1 MSTQVNI
8 SKKITVK
15 DEAILLTSDVNS
27 INFTGTGITAT
38 TVGNDV
44 TVTVTG
50 SGLTVG
56 TTAIASGTNG
66 RVLFQDAGV
75 LQQDASFFWDNT
87 NKRLGVGATPATN
100 VRLDVRAQGALST
113 DIAFRVRNSA
123 NTGNFL
129 DVQGDGRYRLGD
141 ANGGLSNSFSY
152 ISDGRLFMAK
162 AGSNFIELNPST
174 TTNRLYAPS
183 NGWDIAGNT
192 TIATVAAGSNT
203 GTGNFQFYA
212 GNLQIGTGL
221 IASSA
226 ASMSIWITNGT
237 APSVNGTDRHWYY
250 SADITAGNAAPHFR
264 TENGNVIKI
273 YRETTAIAAAAFVA
287 NTSSIANDS
296 ATYGGYTMGQVVA
309 ALKAQGLLA

>member
-15 DEAILLTSDVNS
+15 DEAVVLTSDVNS

-44 TVTVTG
+44 TVTVPG

-56 TTAIASGTNG
+56 TTAIASGTDG

-87 NKRLGVGATPATN
+87 NKRLGLGATPATN

-113 DIAFRVRNSA
+113 DLALRVRNSA
-123 NTGNFL
+123 NTGNLF
-129 DVQGDGRYRLGD
+129 DIQGDGKYRLGD
-141 ANGGLSNSFSY
+141 ANGGLSNCFSH

-162 AGSNFIELNPST
+162 AGGNFIELNPSGG
-174 TTNRLYAPS
+174 NRFYNPAG
-183 NGWDIAGNT
+183 GWVLSGNT
-192 TIATVAAGSNT
+192 NIFTVAVGGNT
-203 GTGNFQFYA
+203 GNATWHFYA
-212 GNLQIGTGL
+212 GNLQIGTGI
-221 IASSA
+221 IASGT
-226 ASMSIWITNGT
+226 ASGAIWMTNGT
-237 APSVNGTDRHWYY
+237 APAANTTNRHWYY

-264 TENGNVIKI
+264 TENGDVIKI
-273 YRETTAIAAAAFVA
+273 YRETTAVAAAAFVA
-287 NTSSIANDS
+287 NTSLIADDS
-296 ATYGGYTMGQVVA
+296 ATFGGYTMGQVVA